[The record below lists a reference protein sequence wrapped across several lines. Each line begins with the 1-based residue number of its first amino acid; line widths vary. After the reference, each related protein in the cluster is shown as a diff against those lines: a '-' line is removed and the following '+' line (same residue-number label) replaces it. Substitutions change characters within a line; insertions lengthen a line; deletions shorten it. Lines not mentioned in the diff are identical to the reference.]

1 MSTIRTVLCDM
12 LDIKYPIIQA
22 AMGPFCTNKLAV
34 AVSNEGALGTI
45 SITQMTSD
53 PEVAGEKT
61 RENINFVKQR
71 TKNTFAVNTPIGKL
85 IEPMANRIMEVVIEE
100 REKDPRL
107 KRQLKVFITSAGDPT
122 PYTKKLHDAGLLH
135 FHVAPSVYHAKKTE
149 KAGADAVIASG
160 FEAGG
165 HTHSKPVHTLVL
177 VPEVAK
183 SVKIPVIAAGGFC
196 NAEGFVAA
204 LAAGAVGI
212 QMGTRFIATQEC
224 DFHPKY
230 KEAIVKAGEWD
241 TTVVPGVLGPARV
254 LRNKLIE
261 EFEKRGASGIPEWEL
276 AKLKDL
282 ALVRAMEEGDIE
294 HGALPA
300 GMVAGSIHEILTVKE
315 VIEGIMQ
322 GAQRILE
329 RLEK

>member
-1 MSTIRTVLCDM
+1 MSAIRTELCNM

-34 AVSNEGALGTI
+34 AVSNAGALGTI

-53 PEVAGEKT
+53 PDMAGEKT
-61 RENINFVKQR
+61 LENINYVKKHA
-71 TKNTFAVNTPIGKL
+71 KNTFAVNTPVGKL
-85 IEPMANRIMEVVIEE
+85 IEPMANRIIEVTIEE
-100 REKDPRL
+100 REKDPKL
-107 KRQLKVFITSAGDPT
+107 KKQLKAFITSAGDPT
-122 PYTKKLHDAGLLH
+122 LYTKKLHDAGLLH

-165 HTHSKPVHTLVL
+165 HTHSRPVHTLIL

-183 SVKIPVIAAGGFC
+183 SIKIPVIAAGGFC
-196 NAEGFVAA
+196 NAEGLVSA

-212 QMGTRFIATQEC
+212 QMGTRFIATEEC

-230 KEAIVKAGEWD
+230 KEAVVKAGEWD
-241 TTVVPGVLGPARV
+241 TVVVPGVLGPARV

-261 EFEKRGASGIPEWEL
+261 EFEKKGASGVSEWEL

-282 ALVRAMEEGDIE
+282 ALLKAMEDGDIE
-294 HGALPA
+294 SGALPA

-315 VIEGIMQ
+315 VIEEIIR
-322 GAQRILE
+322 GAEKILKN
-329 RLEK
+329 LKL